1 MKSLQVRWLQMC
13 SSTTDAMQ
21 CNGSGS
27 GSNSNKKLVSPDH
40 QTDVMILTGTQVKE
54 GVAGDDLTKDGW

>member
-1 MKSLQVRWLQMC
+1 
-13 SSTTDAMQ
+13 MQ
-21 CNGSGS
+21 CNGSSS
-27 GSNSNKKLVSPDH
+27 GSNSNSNNKVVSQDQ

>member
-1 MKSLQVRWLQMC
+1 
-13 SSTTDAMQ
+13 MQ

-54 GVAGDDLTKDGW
+54 GVADDDLTKDGW